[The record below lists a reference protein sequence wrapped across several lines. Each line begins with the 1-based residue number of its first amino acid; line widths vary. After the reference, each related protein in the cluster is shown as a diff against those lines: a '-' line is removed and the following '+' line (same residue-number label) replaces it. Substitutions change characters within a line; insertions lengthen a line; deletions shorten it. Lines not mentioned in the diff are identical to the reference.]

1 MDTEKLLELGARG
14 VHLLFGNDEIEAA
27 FVTFASSLLERV
39 IEEQAKGD
47 PARAE
52 GVRAEVQS
60 AIDMLMAVDDVDRGR
75 AFIERLD
82 AGIRHVLVLIY
93 FDLLDTHVRRAATL
107 H

>member
-27 FVTFASSLLERV
+27 FERDAATLRD
-39 IEEQAKGD
+39 ELAG
-47 PARAE
+47 RA
-52 GVRAEVQS
+52 AEVQS

>member
-27 FVTFASSLLERV
+27 FERDAAGLRD
-39 IEEQAKGD
+39 ELAG
-47 PARAE
+47 RA
-52 GVRAEVQS
+52 AEVQN

-75 AFIERLD
+75 AFIEGLD